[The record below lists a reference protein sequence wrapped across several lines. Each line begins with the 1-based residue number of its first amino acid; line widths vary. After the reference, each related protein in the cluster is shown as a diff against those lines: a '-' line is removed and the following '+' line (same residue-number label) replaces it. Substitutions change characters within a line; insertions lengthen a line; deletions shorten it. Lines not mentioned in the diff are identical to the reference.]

1 MKHAERSGLVH
12 KAVASLFPL
21 ANVNSKELIQKNEC
35 DNIPFYF
42 EDGKK
47 FEINDNFDRRC
58 LLLGAEDM
66 CDHGFPA
73 PVPGCLGYKDPEYSF
88 SHEEYKEVRYLCFC
102 HFPFT
107 HEGAVSH
114 AHTVVSFY

>member
-1 MKHAERSGLVH
+1 MKRAERSGLVH

-21 ANVNSKELIQKNEC
+21 ANVSSKELIQKKEC

-42 EDGKK
+42 ENGKK
-47 FEINDNFDRRC
+47 FQVHDNFDRRR

-73 PVPGCLGYKDPEYSF
+73 PVPGCLGYNDPEYSF
-88 SHEEYKEVRYLCFC
+88 SHEEYTEVRCFC
-102 HFPFT
+102 FSLFPFR
-107 HEGAVSH
+107 HMKEQLALH
-114 AHTVVSFY
+114 I